1 MTSWLQAR
9 GLSSIRQNRT
19 LFAQLDFDINQ
30 GDLIQIK
37 GANGSGKST
46 LMRYLAGVGQAVEGH
61 IEVGANLAIYDGHID
76 RAKVLYLGHLPAI
89 STRLTVLENLR
100 FLAQKSGLPYDDP
113 SLFDALR
120 QVDLIKFIDQ
130 SAMALSAGQK
140 RRIGLAR
147 LYLPQDHVKIWLL
160 DEPFTALDLDGV
172 ARLESKIDSFVQQGG
187 AVVLI
192 THHQFEHAQLKVIQ
206 LGHQAQEAFYVDDI

>member
-9 GLSSIRQNRT
+9 NLSSIRQNRT
-19 LFAQLDFDINQ
+19 LFAELDFDINK

-37 GANGSGKST
+37 GVNGSGKST
-46 LMRYLAGVGQAVEGH
+46 LVRYLAGVGQTVEGD
-61 IEVGANLAIYDGHID
+61 INVSAKLALYDGNVD

-100 FLAQKSGLPYDDP
+100 FLAQKSGLPFDDQ
-113 SLFDALR
+113 SLFSALK

-147 LYLPQDHVKIWLL
+147 LYLEQTQIKLWLL
-160 DEPFTALDLDGV
+160 DEPFTALDLEGV
-172 ARLESKIDSFVQQGG
+172 AKLETQIDRFIKQGG

-192 THHQFEHAQLKVIQ
+192 THHYFEHPLLKVIQ
-206 LGHQAQEAFYVDDI
+206 LGHQSQEAFYVDDL